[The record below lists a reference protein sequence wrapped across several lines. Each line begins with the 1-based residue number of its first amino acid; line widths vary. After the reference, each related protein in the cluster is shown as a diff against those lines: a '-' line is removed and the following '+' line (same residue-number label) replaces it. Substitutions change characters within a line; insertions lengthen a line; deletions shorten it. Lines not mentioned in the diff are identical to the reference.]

1 VVYEQFARGTSL
13 SHSGRAADCLEVANL
28 IRKNEHRRYARQP
41 LTARLRV
48 LWEDADGQSRVCTAD
63 LVNIS
68 IEGMKILVDVQMA
81 PRTYVTVNDRKC
93 GLMGRGSVRYCR
105 FEKGKYAVGLE
116 FSGGTGWHAA
126 SDS

>member
-1 VVYEQFARGTSL
+1 MANTVRKTEQ
-13 SHSGRAADCLEVANL
+13 
-28 IRKNEHRRYARQP
+28 RRYARQP
-41 LTARLRV
+41 LTGRIRI
-48 LWEDADGQSRVCTAD
+48 LWEDADGQSRVYTAD

-81 PRTYVTVNDRKC
+81 PRTYVTVNDRKY

-105 FEKGKYAVGLE
+105 FEKGKFAVGLE
-116 FSGGTGWHAA
+116 FSGGTGWQPA